1 MTADERPPSGDEA
14 FWREFLTRGDPKEQR
29 ARRVFRLLPRGPRC
43 KLCAAPFAG
52 AGSHLMRV
60 IGKRPAFKNQTVCNS
75 CFDFMEK
82 HHGGAEIEG
91 SFLFADIRGSTTL
104 AERMPP
110 TAFRALIDR
119 FYTTATQAVFDND
132 GGVDKFVGDEIVAFF
147 FPLFSGP
154 RHAAAAVG
162 AASALLRATGHADA
176 AGPWVP
182 VGAGI
187 ATGMAWVG
195 AVGNEK
201 RTDLTALG
209 DTVNI
214 AARLGA
220 VAAAGEVLMTKETA
234 LAAGVDPSLQT
245 RSLDLKGKTTQT
257 TVVSLT
263 IGPVSVMAGR

>member
-1 MTADERPPSGDEA
+1 MSADERPPSGDEA
-14 FWREFLTRGDPKEQR
+14 FWREFLTRGDPKEMR
-29 ARRVFRLLPRGPRC
+29 ARRVFRWLPRGPRC

-52 AGSHLMRV
+52 SGSHLMRV
-60 IGKRPAFKNQTVCNS
+60 IGKRPALKNRTVCNT
-75 CFDFMEK
+75 CFDFMET

-162 AASALLRATGHADA
+162 AASALLRATGHAD
-176 AGPWVP
+176 
-182 VGAGI
+182 
-187 ATGMAWVG
+187 
-195 AVGNEK
+195 
-201 RTDLTALG
+201 
-209 DTVNI
+209 NI
-214 AARLGA
+214 AAGLGG
-220 VAAAGEVLMTKETA
+220 VAAAGEVLMTTETA
-234 LAAGVDPSLQT
+234 MAAGVDPSLQT
-245 RSLDLKGKTTQT
+245 RSLDLKGKTTPT
-257 TVVSLT
+257 SVVSLT
-263 IGPVSVMAGR
+263 IGPVSMIAGG